1 MDEHNFQDKNDEPVE
16 QLPTMPK
23 VPIPVGGYVIY
34 SQVALD
40 IDHHFKI
47 GAGRQTALNL
57 AMAKAI
63 LDGKLRSYDV
73 GTGLPC
79 EPGESS
85 PYVRCDHVE
94 AWLKDTGYPL
104 EWTGAG
110 PHAYESIK
118 SGKGG
123 TDKRWT
129 DERIAELIELEK
141 QLKAQGCNDWARK
154 AAQKFDVDPSR
165 ARKIKAEYRKRL
177 AKRGDVSSWN
187 RPDK

>member
-1 MDEHNFQDKNDEPVE
+1 MDEHNFEEKNDEPVE

-23 VPIPVGGYVIY
+23 VPIPVEGYVIY

-40 IDHHFKI
+40 IDSHFKI
-47 GAGRQTALNL
+47 GTDRQTALNL

-73 GTGLPC
+73 DTGLPC

-104 EWTGAG
+104 AWTGIG
-110 PHAYESIK
+110 SHAHESIK
-118 SGKGG
+118 PGRG
-123 TDKRWT
+123 TDKLWT
-129 DERIAELIELEK
+129 DERIAGLIELEK
-141 QLKAQGCNDWARK
+141 QLKAQGYNDWARR
-154 AAQKFDVDPSR
+154 AAEKFNVDQSR
-165 ARKIKAEYRKRL
+165 ARKLKAEYRERL